1 MFKLFYDKISCSDIE
16 KSILNF
22 WENNNIFSKSV
33 SSRPDSKPFTFYE
46 GPPTANGR
54 PGIHHVMARTLKDVV
69 CRYKTLKGYK
79 VNRKAGWDTHGLPV
93 EIEVEKSLGLKNKKE
108 VFEFGIQKFNDECRK
123 SVFIYKDVWEEMTRR
138 MGYWVDLSDPYIT
151 CDNKYIESVWWSLK
165 TLFDRGLIYK
175 GYKVVPQDPKSETP
189 LSSHELALGYRETQD
204 PSIYVVIKAKDNQ
217 PICDGKTTYFLVW
230 TTTPWTL
237 ISNVALAVGP
247 NIDYVKIKLRDEYLI
262 LAKSR
267 LSVINGDYE
276 IVQEFKGK
284 NLEYMEYEQLFTYIK
299 PNKKAFYVI
308 LGDFVGEED
317 GSGIVHIAP
326 AFGADDY
333 EVSLKYDLPMLQP
346 VTPGGLFTSEI
357 KDFAGQFVKDAD
369 KGIIQKLK
377 EMGRLFKRETIT
389 HTYPFCWRYDD
400 VPVIYYA
407 RHSWFIKT
415 TAFADRMVELNKTIN
430 WKPPEVGEGRFGNWL
445 EENKDWNLSR
455 DRFWATPL
463 PIWISEEGDDMFAIG
478 SIEELK
484 KGFFIKDGKRISV
497 ADLPEID
504 LHKPFVDEILFEK
517 NGKIYRRTPELID
530 VWYDSGAMP
539 FAQFHYPFENK
550 ELFEKS
556 FPADFIC
563 EGIDQTRG
571 WFYTLHA
578 IATLLF
584 DKPAYKNVVVN
595 ELILDKKGQKMS
607 KSRGNTVDPF
617 DLFEKYGADA
627 TRWYLVTTSPPWK
640 PTLFDEDGVLETQRK
655 FFGTLINTYQFFAIY
670 ANIDGFKHQEL
681 LIPYEE
687 RPELDRWI
695 ISKTNLV
702 VREVEKLMDEY
713 EITKAARL
721 IQDYVIDHLSNW
733 YVRRSR
739 RRFWKSEMSKNKLS
753 AYQTLYECLIKT
765 VKIASPFAPFICDY
779 IYKNLNDL
787 TRLESWESV
796 HLSYYPEANYID
808 AQLEEKMDI
817 AQRIVYLARSIRAKS
832 NLKVRQPLRKILV
845 ALDDKYKDAVEKMK
859 DVILEEVNIKELVLL
874 DDDAEIVNKF
884 AKPNF
889 KSIGP
894 KFGKNAKLVAEEIK
908 KFDKSKI
915 KELEKNK
922 EISIIVNN
930 EHLKILFDDVEIL
943 SSEIEGWAVESDKG
957 ITVALDKELTEEL
970 IFEGL
975 AREFVNRVQNIRK
988 DSGLDVTDRINIYY
1002 DADEKVRLAVEKFR
1016 DYISNETLAND
1027 ILHSNN
1033 NISEYF
1039 DIDGL
1044 KCSIGIKK
1052 IDK

>member
-1 MFKLFYDKISCSDIE
+1 MFKLFYDKISYSDIE

-54 PGIHHVMARTLKDVV
+54 PGIHHVMARTLKDLV

-93 EIEVEKSLGLKNKKE
+93 EIEVEKSLGLINKKE

-484 KGFFIKDGKRISV
+484 KGFVIKDGKRISV

-655 FFGTLINTYQFFAIY
+655 FFGTLTNTYQFFAIY

-713 EITKAARL
+713 EITKAVRL

>member
-1 MFKLFYDKISCSDIE
+1 MFKLFYDKISYSDIE

-138 MGYWVDLSDPYIT
+138 MGFWVDLSDPYIT

-484 KGFFIKDGKRISV
+484 KGFVIKDGKRISV

-655 FFGTLINTYQFFAIY
+655 FFGTLTNTYQFFAIY

>member
-1 MFKLFYDKISCSDIE
+1 MFKLFYDKISYSDIE

-54 PGIHHVMARTLKDVV
+54 PGIHHVMARTLKDLV

-484 KGFFIKDGKRISV
+484 KGFVIKDGKRISV

-655 FFGTLINTYQFFAIY
+655 FFGTLTNTYQFFAIY

-713 EITKAARL
+713 EITKAVRL